1 MKFVFFKKSLEE
13 GASPVYLFEGEEEYF
28 KERGEEMLKE
38 KFLSEPSLNY
48 TAFAGE
54 ALKGAAVTAMVSA
67 AESFPFFGQK
77 RIVKATEFYPTEKE
91 YEQYLQKYFADPQ
104 PTTIL
109 LIVNSHA
116 AQGKAFD
123 LKKAPNVTFVDCSKG
138 DDETLLRWI
147 YTRFKRAG
155 IRADTECCERVM
167 RYCLSDMSRIAGE
180 TEKLI
185 DYACESGSVTS
196 EDVDLVVY
204 KDAAYKTYEMTSAV
218 GAKNYGKYIAVC
230 AELLEKG
237 MDEMGILNALCAYFR
252 TLYGITA
259 IRKDDK
265 ETARILG
272 MKEYAVKMSRRQ
284 AQALGERRVQALY
297 RYTFEAVNSVK
308 TGKCTLASAL
318 LRVNAAIFGEQNIAG
333 QGQ

>member
-1 MKFVFFKKSLEE
+1 MRARAKF
-13 GASPVYLFEGEEEYF
+13 
-28 KERGEEMLKE
+28 
-38 KFLSEPSLNY
+38 
-48 TAFAGE
+48 TA
-54 ALKGAAVTAMVSA
+54 LQAA
-67 AESFPFFGQK
+67 
-77 RIVKATEFYPTEKE
+77 
-91 YEQYLQKYFADPQ
+91 
-104 PTTIL
+104 
-109 LIVNSHA
+109 
-116 AQGKAFD
+116 
-123 LKKAPNVTFVDCSKG
+123 
-138 DDETLLRWI
+138 
-147 YTRFKRAG
+147 
-155 IRADTECCERVM
+155 
-167 RYCLSDMSRIAGE
+167 
-180 TEKLI
+180 
-185 DYACESGSVTS
+185 
-196 EDVDLVVY
+196 
-204 KDAAYKTYEMTSAV
+204 
-218 GAKNYGKYIAVC
+218 YIAVC